1 MVRVFMAEL
10 GLTMDQDTVDIMAGE
25 NRQPAYQALN
35 PGAQLPAL
43 MLDDGTIVSEITAI
57 CEYLAEHAGAAASSR
72 YHARASR
79 NQNVGPQN
87 RSWYR

>member
-1 MVRVFMAEL
+1 MKFFNSVGPNPRVVRVFMAEL

-57 CEYLAEHAGAAASSR
+57 CEYLAEHAGGSSLIGDTM
-72 YHARASR
+72 
-79 NQNVGPQN
+79 QE
-87 RSWYR
+87 